1 MDTCV
6 GFDGEASG
14 VDSYNG
20 EQESWEPATGMSFS
34 SIDEVKSFYGKYAS
48 IKGFGWKIR
57 TSRKGED
64 GKLNYL
70 MLSCSREG
78 RRVSEIPR
86 TLKTLPT
93 KVKNCPSKITIKLA
107 KDELWYI
114 KKFEPNHSHTISP
127 TKSRLFKANKNI
139 SMHVKRTIHINDDAG
154 VRINKTFQTL
164 VRDAGGYENVAF
176 FERDVRNFVNKE
188 RRVIGKDGDAKA
200 LISYFCQMREQ
211 NTNFFYNI
219 DLDDDFHVRNVFWA
233 DARSRTAYES
243 FGDVVTFDTT
253 YLTNKYDMPFAAF
266 VGVNHHGQSTLLGCG
281 LLSAEDTESFVWLFQ
296 SWLRCMLG
304 KAPAGI
310 VTDQCKAMQNA
321 IELVFPTTR
330 HRWCLWHI
338 MKKIPEKLSRYGEYK
353 NITFAMKEAVYDTIT
368 PTEFEEKWCS
378 FVNKF
383 KLEHNDWLSGLYKEC
398 HRWVPIMLKKYFWAG
413 MSTTQRSESIHAF
426 FDGYIKSTTTLRQF
440 VKQYDNALRSRA
452 EKEFEADFQSMDTII
467 PCGSNSLIEKQ
478 FQVEY
483 THAKF
488 KEVQVE
494 FRAKMNCVPSL
505 KTEEGNLATYHVLEE
520 MLVGDRTKDRIVKV
534 VFDRG
539 NHDVSCECSLFEF
552 RGILCRHVLCVC
564 TQERVKNMPLKYV
577 LVRWSKNVKRKH
589 SYIKCS
595 YSVTELKP
603 QMDRF
608 DNLCKHFYEVAEVAA
623 DFEDAT
629 KALHQRLHEFKSNL
643 LCMVAT
649 SNNVNKSSNNDS
661 NPNNI
666 TRRNENMITEIRS
679 PLRVTRKGRP
689 PLNRKISAVEK
700 VVQKCKKRRT
710 NKRGD
715 KLTTKVDVVTDG
727 VVNVGGN
734 ASFTDL
740 LTTSEIDFT
749 GSSEFST
756 N

>member
-1 MDTCV
+1 
-6 GFDGEASG
+6 
-14 VDSYNG
+14 
-20 EQESWEPATGMSFS
+20 
-34 SIDEVKSFYGKYAS
+34 
-48 IKGFGWKIR
+48 
-57 TSRKGED
+57 
-64 GKLNYL
+64 
-70 MLSCSREG
+70 
-78 RRVSEIPR
+78 
-86 TLKTLPT
+86 
-93 KVKNCPSKITIKLA
+93 
-107 KDELWYI
+107 
-114 KKFEPNHSHTISP
+114 
-127 TKSRLFKANKNI
+127 
-139 SMHVKRTIHINDDAG
+139 
-154 VRINKTFQTL
+154 
-164 VRDAGGYENVAF
+164 
-176 FERDVRNFVNKE
+176 
-188 RRVIGKDGDAKA
+188 
-200 LISYFCQMREQ
+200 
-211 NTNFFYNI
+211 
-219 DLDDDFHVRNVFWA
+219 
-233 DARSRTAYES
+233 
-243 FGDVVTFDTT
+243 
-253 YLTNKYDMPFAAF
+253 
-266 VGVNHHGQSTLLGCG
+266 
-281 LLSAEDTESFVWLFQ
+281 
-296 SWLRCMLG
+296 
-304 KAPAGI
+304 
-310 VTDQCKAMQNA
+310 
-321 IELVFPTTR
+321 
-330 HRWCLWHI
+330 
-338 MKKIPEKLSRYGEYK
+338 
-353 NITFAMKEAVYDTIT
+353 
-368 PTEFEEKWCS
+368 
-378 FVNKF
+378 
-383 KLEHNDWLSGLYKEC
+383 
-398 HRWVPIMLKKYFWAG
+398 
-413 MSTTQRSESIHAF
+413 
-426 FDGYIKSTTTLRQF
+426 
-440 VKQYDNALRSRA
+440 
-452 EKEFEADFQSMDTII
+452 
-467 PCGSNSLIEKQ
+467 
-478 FQVEY
+478 
-483 THAKF
+483 
-488 KEVQVE
+488 
-494 FRAKMNCVPSL
+494 MNCVPSL